1 MKAPHSPAH
10 ITRRRLRRGMLA
22 LGLLIA
28 FWILLIGPWPV
39 PTTSDRPPAFLGAAL
54 AELAATTPA
63 ALGVGQTNG
72 SLQGGI
78 GTVMLALPAPAPL
91 AGYGDRKGA
100 AFRGYRDPLSV
111 KSLLL
116 HDGTDQVLL
125 FAADLLIM
133 PPTVAARVHTRLEVE
148 LGFQPHQV
156 LFTAS
161 HTHSGPGGFAP
172 GLVGNLFAGDFNP
185 AVVDALAQAFIDA
198 AQAAQADLQ
207 SVEIATGATAAPDLI
222 RNRLIPEGEVHPH
235 IPILAVRSPSGP
247 YVALVTGFSAH
258 PTLLGPDNLALSG
271 DYPAALERA
280 LEAEIDAPALFAGG
294 AVGSMAPDPP
304 EGDFSSRAARA
315 EAMGRSLAEKVIQKL
330 PELVFTCTADLASL
344 RLPIQLPN
352 PQVRLNSRWR
362 LSPILTRFL
371 LPTRIAA
378 LNALRI
384 GDQIWFGTPCDFS
397 GELANDLA
405 RTFESLGVQ
414 AVACSFNGEYIGY
427 VLPDEYREMQSYE
440 SMVMNWYGPRIG
452 SAFTRI
458 LTEAGHLLTRLPAEQ
473 QS

>member
-1 MKAPHSPAH
+1 
-10 ITRRRLRRGMLA
+10 MLA

-28 FWILLIGPWPV
+28 LWILLIGPWPV
-39 PTTSDRPPAFLGAAL
+39 PSNSDRSPAFLEQTL
-54 AELAATTPA
+54 AELAATTPET
-63 ALGVGQTNG
+63 LGVDQING

-78 GTVMLALPAPAPL
+78 GTAVLSLPDPAPL

-100 AFRGYRDPLSV
+100 AYRGYRDPLSV

-116 HDGTDQVLL
+116 DDGADQVLL
-125 FAADLLIM
+125 FAADLLIV
-133 PPTVAARVHTRLEVE
+133 PPTVAVPVHARLEDE
-148 LGFQPHQV
+148 LGIQPHQV

-185 AVVDALAQAFIDA
+185 AVVDALVQAFIDA

-207 SVEIATGATAAPDLI
+207 PVEIATDATAAPDLI
-222 RNRLIPEGEVHPH
+222 RNRLVPDGEVRPH

-247 YVALVTGFSAH
+247 YVALVTSFSAH

-271 DYPAALERA
+271 DYPAALKRA
-280 LEAEIDAPALFAGG
+280 LEAEIDAPALFLGG

-330 PELVFTCTADLASL
+330 PELVFTSTADLAGL

-371 LPTRIAA
+371 LPTRTAA

-384 GDQIWFGTPCDFS
+384 GDQVWFGTPCDFS

-405 RTFESLGVQ
+405 LAFEPLGVQ

-427 VLPDEYREMQSYE
+427 VLPDEYRELQSYE
-440 SMVMNWYGPRIG
+440 SMAMSWYGPRIG

-458 LTEAGHLLTRLPAEQ
+458 LTEAGHLLTRLPAVQ
-473 QS
+473 QP